1 QRPLTCIRHGSFRQ
15 SLSTLPARRRPRT
28 SSQFRDDV
36 VFFGRNLLE
45 VADELF
51 TLIRRKTLDEVAV
64 LFRLRR
70 RRQTFQFC
78 APFVTDH
85 ALSPLNYA
93 VGSGTLDSTI
103 SARWSAMSQAS
114 STDPGIPVTST
125 RPRSA

>member
-85 ALSPLNYA
+85 VASP
-93 VGSGTLDSTI
+93 
-103 SARWSAMSQAS
+103 SATWSV
-114 STDPGIPVTST
+114 PEPST
-125 RPRSA
+125 RRFPSGGRRCHRNP